1 MQFVLSVKITGL
13 VSTVPGLAVG
23 PVLVPLIRPYMYCL
37 RVSLTPFHHF
47 FLTYL
52 LPFPMR
58 IDPLHYHRPDV
69 VKERLNMALVF
80 CVYFVH
86 FVHFFWLVTACFCHV
101 LGLVL
106 FPHQAKSLAS
116 ANVSEMT
123 YFVSSGAVAWWA
135 VRRYE
140 HSYWAPSVTK
150 NKNRI
155 ER

>member
-37 RVSLTPFHHF
+37 LVSLTPFHHF

-80 CVYFVH
+80 CVYFTIRYDTRCYFNVRSKADISQ
-86 FVHFFWLVTACFCHV
+86 LN
-101 LGLVL
+101 L
-106 FPHQAKSLAS
+106 PHGTD
-116 ANVSEMT
+116 N
-123 YFVSSGAVAWWA
+123 
-135 VRRYE
+135 
-140 HSYWAPSVTK
+140 
-150 NKNRI
+150 
-155 ER
+155 